1 MKKTLLL
8 LILLV
13 QVSWAQTPIAKFE
26 FNGNLDSSN
35 GANTLITNSGYSG
48 TVSYTNDRFGQA
60 NSACVLPTNV
70 TANLSTVLTNLP
82 QGNSNRTVSVWV
94 KNINY
99 PNNALINVFQYGNNT
114 VNQSY
119 RLGHQG
125 ISFDRLFVSDG
136 VNTYASDNNKAAIYP
151 GGWYHY
157 VVTHENNT
165 LKIYVNGL
173 LVLSQS
179 NVTLGTSGNT
189 FSLNLGTATFANSQ
203 LHYDDLEIYDVALT
217 ETQIQNKY
225 TDETPLNSNQL
236 VAYFGFNNSLTAQ
249 NNSSLEFTTSN
260 ATPYTTGFNGQGLDF
275 QLSTP
280 ASMPFQPSQLNNN
293 NNFTISFWNKRS
305 GNPTFTYD
313 TMFEAFGALYFRDGT
328 ANAST
333 RTNFGF
339 NFGGSNWQNVDVNRW
354 INNEWVHYAATFEPS
369 SGNATIVKWY
379 RNGIM
384 VYEQNIGS
392 GVLNQSFENFITLGG
407 GLTGNGSGTFLASKN
422 ASNMQLDELY
432 IYNRALT
439 QAQIMALRYQVPSS
453 CPTGNVTLTTQAE
466 VDALASCTIISGNL
480 TINGGGN
487 ALNLAPLNNIT
498 SITGTLFIT
507 GISNNQTNIFPNL
520 TTVGNGIAIQGNSFQ
535 QFGGFNAFTTLTAG
549 NIQFIGNSQLTTIS
563 GFGVLNSLIS
573 GNLGFA
579 TNNNLETINGFS
591 NLQTVNG
598 LLIRNTKL
606 TNLSFLSSLQNNNG
620 QLSIESNSLLTNAT
634 FPNMVNH
641 HFSNG
646 TSGARYLRIQNNPV
660 LTTIGNVNFNGSNN
674 CESITING
682 SSINSIAPFGTNGFS
697 VNGLVLLANNVLPN
711 LNFLQHL
718 NSCGAIQITGCA
730 QISNLIGL
738 ENLTTIT
745 GQSSTLGLNITNNVN
760 LSSLNGL
767 NTTNVLLSNVPVSVN
782 SNSNLTN
789 INALSSIPVSGI
801 SSLTISSNGQL
812 ATCAST
818 WLCDYVA
825 TSKPLTVTGNAVGC
839 ETVSVINSACA
850 ALSTSEFDFNEISLY
865 PNPTNSV
872 FNLEIPN
879 EVVKQVEIYDL
890 SGKKLLKSNQHQ
902 IDVSSFATGIYM
914 VQIQTES
921 GKIGVSKLVKK

>member
-1 MKKTLLL
+1 MKKIVLF
-8 LILLV
+8 LILFAQLGW
-13 QVSWAQTPIAKFE
+13 SQTPIAMFE
-26 FNGNLDSSN
+26 FNGNLNSSN
-35 GANTLITNSGYSG
+35 GSNTLNTNSGYSG

-99 PNNALINVFQYGNNT
+99 PNTARINVFEYGNSNA
-114 VNQSY
+114 NQQFS
-119 RLGHQG
+119 LSHEGV
-125 ISFDRLFVSDG
+125 SFNRLFVNNG
-136 VNTYASDNNKAAIYP
+136 VSSYTSDNNKAAIYP

-157 VVTHENNT
+157 VVTHENST

-179 NVTLGTSGNT
+179 NITLGTSGNT
-189 FSLNLGTATFANSQ
+189 FSLNFGATPFANSQ

-225 TDETPLNSNQL
+225 TVETPLNSNQL
-236 VAYFGFNNSLTAQ
+236 VAYFGFNNSLIAQ

-293 NNFTISFWNKRS
+293 NFTISFWNKRS
-305 GNPTFTYD
+305 GNPTFTFE

-339 NFGGSNWQNVDVNRW
+339 NFGGSNWQNVEINRW
-354 INNEWVHYAATFEPS
+354 TNNEWVHYAATFEPT

-379 RNGIM
+379 RNGILI
-384 VYEQNIGS
+384 YEQNIGS

-439 QAQIMALRYQVPSS
+439 QAQIMALRYQVPFS
-453 CPTGNVTLTTQAE
+453 CPSGNVTLTTQAE
-466 VDALASCTIISGNL
+466 VDALASCTSISGNL

-487 ALNLAPLNNIT
+487 SLNLAPLNNIT

-507 GISNNQTNIFPNL
+507 GLSNNQVNIFPNL
-520 TTVGNGIAIQGNSFQ
+520 TTVGNGIAIQNNTFQ
-535 QFGGFNAFTTLTAG
+535 QFGGLNAFTTLTAG

-563 GFGVLNSLIS
+563 GFGSLNSLTS
-573 GNLGFA
+573 GNLAFA
-579 TNNNLETINGFS
+579 TNTNLETVNAFS

-606 TNLSFLSSLQNNNG
+606 TNLNFLSSLQTNNG

-634 FPNMVNH
+634 FPNIVNH
-641 HFSNG
+641 NFSNG
-646 TSGARYLRIQNNPV
+646 TTGARYIRFINNTF
-660 LTTIGNVNFNGSNN
+660 LTTIGNINFNGSST
-674 CESITING
+674 CEALTING
-682 SSINSIAPFGTNGFS
+682 SLINSISSFGTSSFS
-697 VNGLVLLANNVLPN
+697 VNGEVFIANNSVTN
-711 LNFLQHL
+711 LNFLNQL
-718 NSCGAIQITGCA
+718 TSCGGIRISQCA
-730 QISNLIGL
+730 QITSLTGL
-738 ENLTTIT
+738 ANLTTIN
-745 GQSSTLGLNITNNVN
+745 GQASNAGLTIFNNIN
-760 LSSLNGL
+760 LTTLNGL
-767 NTTNVLLSNVPVSVN
+767 NTTNLALTNQQVVINGN
-782 SNSNLTN
+782 TALTN
-789 INALSSIPVSGI
+789 ISALSSIPVSGV
-801 SSLTISSNGQL
+801 STLTISSNGQL
-812 ATCAST
+812 TTCAST

-825 TSKPLTVTGNAVGC
+825 TGKPLTITGNATGC
-839 ETVSVINSACA
+839 ESVAVVNAACE
-850 ALSTSEFDFNEISLY
+850 ALSTSDFNLAAVSLF
-865 PNPTNSV
+865 PNPTDAIFSI
-872 FNLEIPN
+872 EIPN
-879 EVVKQVEIYDL
+879 EVVKQVRIFDVT
-890 SGKKLLKSNQHQ
+890 GKMLLDSNQSTVN
-902 IDVSSFATGIYM
+902 VSALLAGVYM
-914 VQIQTES
+914 VNIETES
-921 GKIGVSKLVKK
+921 GKIGVSKLIKK

>member
-1 MKKTLLL
+1 MKKIVLF

-13 QVSWAQTPIAKFE
+13 QVSWAQTPISKFE

-99 PNNALINVFQYGNNT
+99 PNNARINVFEYGNSNA
-114 VNQSY
+114 NQQFS
-119 RLGHQG
+119 LIHEGV
-125 ISFDRLFVSDG
+125 SFNRLFVNNGISSY
-136 VNTYASDNNKAAIYP
+136 TSDNNKAAIYP

-189 FSLNLGTATFANSQ
+189 FSLNFGATPFANSQ

-225 TDETPLNSNQL
+225 TAETPLNSNQL

-293 NNFTISFWNKRS
+293 NFTISFWNKRS

-339 NFGGSNWQNVDVNRW
+339 NFGGSNWQNVEINRW
-354 INNEWVHYAATFEPS
+354 INNEWVHYAATFEPTT
-369 SGNATIVKWY
+369 GNATIVKWY
-379 RNGIM
+379 RNGILI
-384 VYEQNIGS
+384 YEQNIGS

-453 CPTGNVTLTTQAE
+453 CPTGNVTLTTQAQ
-466 VDALASCTIISGNL
+466 VDALASCTTITGNL

-487 ALNLAPLNNIT
+487 ALNLAPLNGIT
-498 SITGTLFIT
+498 SISGNLQIT
-507 GISNNQTNIFPNL
+507 GVSSNISNFLPNLTSIGGYIRVLSNSFASFGGLNSLTTVNNEIAFRYNTNLTSISGFGNTTTINSALVFDGNTNLATINAFGNLTIVNGFILYDSKMLNVNFLNSLTLNKGFLLIQANPLMSSIVFPNIVIHDFSNNIPGAKYFVIAGNQLL
-520 TTVGNGIAIQGNSFQ
+520 TTVGNIDFNGSLTCENIAVRDNPILSLVSN
-535 QFGGFNAFTTLTAG
+535 FNLT
-549 NIQFIGNSQLTTIS
+549 SM
-563 GFGVLNSLIS
+563 
-573 GNLGFA
+573 
-579 TNNNLETINGFS
+579 FS
-591 NLQTVNG
+591 VVYTV
-598 LLIRNTKL
+598 
-606 TNLSFLSSLQNNNG
+606 
-620 QLSIESNSLLTNAT
+620 
-634 FPNMVNH
+634 
-641 HFSNG
+641 
-646 TSGARYLRIQNNPV
+646 RIQNNPQ
-660 LTTIGNVNFNGSNN
+660 
-674 CESITING
+674 
-682 SSINSIAPFGTNGFS
+682 
-697 VNGLVLLANNVLPN
+697 LPN
-711 LNFLQHL
+711 LNFLQSLVSCDGLFIRQLSSITNL
-718 NSCGAIQITGCA
+718 NGL
-730 QISNLIGL
+730 SNLTQPA
-738 ENLTTIT
+738 LTNWVEISDN
-745 GQSSTLGLNITNNVN
+745 SSLV
-760 LSSLNGL
+760 SLNGL
-767 NTTNVLLSNVPVSVN
+767 SAS
-782 SNSNLTN
+782 N
-789 INALSSIPVSGI
+789 INFNNRHLILNNNNALNDI
-801 SSLTISSNGQL
+801 SSLSGIQLNNINGLTITNNGQL

-818 WLCDYVA
+818 WLCGYIA
-825 TSKPLTVTGNAVGC
+825 TSKPLTVSGNAIGC
-839 ETVSVINSACA
+839 ESVVAVNSACA
-850 ALSTSEFDFNEISLY
+850 ALSTSDFDLNEISLY

-872 FNLEIPN
+872 FNLEISN

-914 VQIQTES
+914 VQILTES

>member
-1 MKKTLLL
+1 MKKIVLF

-99 PNNALINVFQYGNNT
+99 PNNARINVFEYGNSNA
-114 VNQSY
+114 NQQFS
-119 RLGHQG
+119 LIHEGV
-125 ISFDRLFVSDG
+125 SFNRLFVNNGISSY
-136 VNTYASDNNKAAIYP
+136 TSDNNKAAIYP

-225 TDETPLNSNQL
+225 TAETPLNSNQL

-293 NNFTISFWNKRS
+293 NFTISFWNKRS

-339 NFGGSNWQNVDVNRW
+339 NFGGSNWQNVEINRW
-354 INNEWVHYAATFEPS
+354 INNEWVHYAATFEPTT
-369 SGNATIVKWY
+369 GNATIVKWY
-379 RNGIM
+379 RNGILI
-384 VYEQNIGS
+384 YEQNIGS

-466 VDALASCTIISGNL
+466 VDALASCTTITGNL
-480 TINGGGN
+480 TISGGGN

-507 GISNNQTNIFPNL
+507 GVSNNQVNIFPNL
-520 TTVGNGIAIQGNSFQ
+520 TTVGNGIAIQGNTFQ
-535 QFGGFNAFTTLTAG
+535 QFGGFNSFITLTSG
-549 NIQFIGNSQLTTIS
+549 SLQFLSNSQLQTIS
-563 GFGVLNSLIS
+563 GFNSLNSITS
-573 GNLGFA
+573 SNLAFV
-579 TNNNLETINGFS
+579 TNNNLEVINAFS
-591 NLQTVNG
+591 NLQNANG

-606 TNLSFLSSLQNNNG
+606 TNLGFLSSLQTNNG
-620 QLSIESNSLLTNAT
+620 QLSIEGNSLLTNAT

-641 HFSNG
+641 NFSNG
-646 TSGARYLRIQNNPV
+646 TTGQRYLRIQNNPV
-660 LTTIGNVNFNGSNN
+660 LTTIGNINFNGSNN

-718 NSCGAIQITGCA
+718 NSCGAVQINGCA
-730 QISNLIGL
+730 QIPNLTGL
-738 ENLTTIT
+738 ANLTTIT
-745 GQSSTLGLNITNNVN
+745 GQGSTLGLNITNNVN
-760 LSSLNGL
+760 LTSLNGL
-767 NTTNVLLSNVPVSVN
+767 NATNVLLSNVPVSVN

-801 SSLTISSNGQL
+801 SSLSISSNGQL

-839 ETVSVINSACA
+839 ETVSVINSACT
-850 ALSTSEFDFNEISLY
+850 ALSTSDFDLNEISLY

-879 EVVKQVEIYDL
+879 EVVKQVEIYDF

-921 GKIGVSKLVKK
+921 GKTGVSKLVKK